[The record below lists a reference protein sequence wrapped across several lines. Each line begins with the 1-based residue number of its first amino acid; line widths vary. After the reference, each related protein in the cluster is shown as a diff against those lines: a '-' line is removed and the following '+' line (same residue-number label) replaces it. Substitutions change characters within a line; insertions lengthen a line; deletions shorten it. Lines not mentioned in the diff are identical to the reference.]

1 MVDAVTAAEGHAGAA
16 IARAAFGRHQSGGEK
31 MPSAIK
37 AADCMVRELVTV
49 RPETDAYD
57 AIALLLKH
65 RISGMPV
72 VDESGKLV
80 GMLSERDCLKTLL
93 DAEYHNMPTA
103 KVKDLMTR
111 EVKTITPD
119 TGIVEI
125 ASLFL
130 NAPFRRLP
138 VLDKGR
144 LVGQVSRKDVLRAI
158 QEMR

>member
-1 MVDAVTAAEGHAGAA
+1 
-16 IARAAFGRHQSGGEK
+16 

-49 RPETDAYD
+49 LPETDAYD
-57 AIALLLKH
+57 AIALLLTH

-72 VDESGKLV
+72 VDESGKLL

-93 DAEYHNMPTA
+93 DAQYHNMPTA
-103 KVKDLMTR
+103 PVRDLMST
-111 EVKTITPD
+111 ELKTISPD

-125 ASLFL
+125 AELFL
-130 NAPFRRLP
+130 HERFRRFP

-158 QEMR
+158 QEIR

>member
-1 MVDAVTAAEGHAGAA
+1 
-16 IARAAFGRHQSGGEK
+16 
-31 MPSAIK
+31 
-37 AADCMVRELVTV
+37 MVRELVTV

-93 DAEYHNMPTA
+93 DAQYHNMPTA
-103 KVKDLMTR
+103 KVEDLMSTD
-111 EVKTITPD
+111 VKTIGPD

-125 ASLFL
+125 ADLFQHV
-130 NAPFRRLP
+130 PFRRLP

-158 QEMR
+158 QEIR

>member
-1 MVDAVTAAEGHAGAA
+1 MVDAVSAAERHVGAG
-16 IARAAFGRHQSGGEK
+16 ITRAAFDRQQSGGEK

-49 RPETDAYD
+49 RPDTDAYD

-72 VDESGKLV
+72 VDESGRLV

-93 DAEYHNMPTA
+93 DSEYHNMPTA
-103 KVKDLMTR
+103 KVEDLMST
-111 EVKTITPD
+111 ELKTIGPD

-130 NAPFRRLP
+130 HAPFRRLP

-158 QEMR
+158 QQMR

>member
-1 MVDAVTAAEGHAGAA
+1 
-16 IARAAFGRHQSGGEK
+16 
-31 MPSAIK
+31 MPSTVK

-49 RPETDAYD
+49 RPDTDAYD

-72 VDESGKLV
+72 VDESGRLV

-93 DAEYHNMPTA
+93 DSEYHNMPTA
-103 KVKDLMTR
+103 KVKDLMSA
-111 EVKTITPD
+111 EVKTIGAD

-130 NAPFRRLP
+130 DAPFRRFP

-158 QEMR
+158 QQMR